1 MLSKSSFTVGVLLIL
16 TGGLSLAAC
25 SSTEDTTNPPSPIP
39 SVDVLVSEWIVQP
52 KPAEV
57 KNGKVKIIVNN
68 AGGDEHE
75 LIVYRGNTVDL
86 PLKSDGSVDEDAAE
100 ANIVGEIGEIKP
112 GETKS
117 KIFDLKLVGEYT
129 IFCNIVH
136 ERGMGMDHGSD
147 AELVRHYQKGMV
159 SSLTVSANN

>member
-1 MLSKSSFTVGVLLIL
+1 MIL

-25 SSTEDTTNPPSPIP
+25 SGSDTPSNAA
-39 SVDVLVSEWIVQP
+39 VDVLVSEWIVQP

-57 KNGKVKIIVNN
+57 KNGQVKITVNN

-75 LIVYRGNTVDL
+75 LIVYRGNKVEL
-86 PLKSDGSVDEDAAE
+86 PLKANGSVDEDAAE

-136 ERGMGMDHGSD
+136 EPGMGIDHGSD
-147 AELVRHYQKGMV
+147 AELVRHYLKGMV